1 MRMRI
6 SLSDRTVKLLLAFS
20 GLFVAADTVY
30 KTVNKISF
38 LNREKCVL
46 YDGMPRPLFLV
57 FEYCVELTVMIFLGI
72 FLAALAERL
81 FTRFRRFYPGNPFA
95 AWAYGSLIPVCS
107 CSALPIAETMKETL
121 DMRTILSFIVA
132 APILNPYI
140 IFMSFSVLG
149 WEYGLL
155 RIASSFA
162 LSIGAGYLVGAL
174 HRKASPVDL
183 PARGCAAKACAMGGG
198 SVYQRTVSIFASIL
212 PYLGAA
218 AALGILL
225 DLLTG
230 KSAALLETI
239 PNTLPGKLAIIAV
252 GVPLYLCNGADVLI
266 LRPLMHAG
274 VSLGTAVAF
283 SLTSTSVCI
292 TSIVMCMKFISRR
305 TTFIL
310 VLYILTASVGIC
322 FLIDA
327 VTGYFPMEAV

>member
-1 MRMRI
+1 MRV
-6 SLSDRTVKLLLAFS
+6 SLSNRTIKLLLGFS

-38 LNREKCVL
+38 MNRERCIL
-46 YDGMPRPLFLV
+46 YQGIPRPLFLV
-57 FEYCVELTVMIFLGI
+57 FEYCVELSVMIFLGI

-95 AWAYGSLIPVCS
+95 AWVYGSLIPVCS
-107 CSALPIAETMKETL
+107 CSALPMAETMREKMN
-121 DMRTILSFIVA
+121 MRVILTFIVA

-174 HRKASPVDL
+174 HQKASPVNL
-183 PARGCAAKACAMGGG
+183 PVQGCAPKACTMQGGD
-198 SVYQRTVSIFASIL
+198 VYQRTISIFVSIL

-218 AALGILL
+218 AVLGILL

-230 KSAALLETI
+230 KSITLLETI
-239 PNTLPGKLAIIAV
+239 PNTVLGRLAIIAV
-252 GVPLYLCNGADVLI
+252 GVPLYLCNGTDVLI
-266 LRPLMHAG
+266 LRPLLHSG

-292 TSIVMCMKFISRR
+292 TSIVMCMKFITKR
-305 TTFIL
+305 TTFFL
-310 VLYILTASVGIC
+310 VSFIFAASVGIS

-327 VTGYFPMEAV
+327 VIT